1 MTHGKKHNF
10 IDHLQ
15 SNQGWAKEGNRIMD
29 NMDVFRIVD
38 VDHGYS
44 NLWVAILERNSS
56 FQEWLVL

>member
-15 SNQGWAKEGNRIMD
+15 SNQSWAKEGNRIMD

-38 VDHGYS
+38 VDHG
-44 NLWVAILERNSS
+44 LIHLCVAILED
-56 FQEWLVL
+56 